1 MNTQCKFCN
10 SPEKSK
16 LERQIVAGRITRVQ
30 AAAKIGANP
39 ASVTRH
45 MKNHLPATV
54 RAEIMKSEGRLAIN
68 VTAQIHE
75 THDDVRTIIARAL
88 RKGNDKL
95 ALKAIEVEL
104 KTIELAAKLSGQL
117 DERPTLNLLLD
128 ARYAQLRETVIEKLN
143 PYPEA
148 RLALADALE
157 KIAENE
163 SKNESRGSSKEALD
177 VEIAEEAD
185 YGESR

>member
-1 MNTQCKFCN
+1 MVTQCKFCN
-10 SPEKSK
+10 SPEKSA
-16 LERQIVAGRITRVQ
+16 LERKIVAGRITRTE
-30 AAAKIGANP
+30 AAARIGANP

-45 MKNHLPATV
+45 MKNHVSALV
-54 RAEIMKSEGRLAIN
+54 RGEIIKSDGALALN

-75 THDDVRTIIARAL
+75 THDDVRAIITRAI

-128 ARYAQLRETVIEKLN
+128 ARYAQLRETIIEKLM

-157 KIAENE
+157 KITEAESD
-163 SKNESRGSSKEALD
+163 SKNGAIG
-177 VEIAEEAD
+177 VEISEDMVETP
-185 YGESR
+185 R